1 MTSGTVFLATI
12 IVSAPEFGIALVM
25 SAEGTPDTKHMFLAH
40 LPLNDADTGAI
51 SQANFVD
58 GTTVVCLQNDN
69 APDKCYI
76 IAPANYV
83 IGDVTNTLYGRANYN
98 LTDMAESQSTALLT
112 ALENQLAGSSIDFQ
126 TFAHGSDRD
135 VLPGDTDIIDVNGN
149 AGLHIGRFLA
159 QLRGSPAA
167 FIDVSNI
174 TNAIRAVATKTEQHL
189 PLSVILRDKELHVQD
204 IAVTEAES
212 FGVQNNPMKIDDNL
226 LAYSDEN
233 AIPLYRLQQ
242 TKGAAV
248 DGKEELVVGFP
259 QNKDKKHYVTTEPPI
274 LAKKRT
280 AIDGTLSEASA
291 QAITS
296 IKSPA
301 IQAIHQVAYNKDK
314 DPAAQQDILQPYE
327 PTYIEYEAYPQPD
340 KPEFAISDAAINKLI
355 DTLFTGDYL
364 ERLQEKMAEHGLAI
378 STKEGTLETLIT
390 GSTFKT
396 GTTNKQE
403 YGLPDQIQLTDP
415 VTGKTSTYFKSTS
428 FISQEPDGSILICDG
443 YGSEI
448 RMSRGNIYI
457 SPALDLFFRPGRDL
471 SAMVPRHQSY
481 NAQSTTTIN
490 TAGNAYIRATGD
502 LKIAGATDGSGV
514 VTLEC
519 DAKDTNS
526 VAGLIIRSTSG
537 ATLTGADI
545 YIGINS
551 GIGSTT
557 NNVVEPA
564 RAGTIVIDAC
574 SKGKISMRSNEQLV
588 DSNNIYLLANMKT
601 TEQGS
606 AILINDTHIGIYTRT
621 VDMPAS
627 VRMTQAKAEN
637 KVTVVRN
644 GAAIDV
650 SLVYS
655 SFPQL
660 MVESSVVVGGSIIC
674 NKQGR
679 FCEGIVAKGVASTS
693 PFCGVVSYKFN
704 DPFELTEIDKPQP
717 TTVGESISDSI
728 VQLTQSIYQDSYVS
742 SNSFA
747 FPTTYNVP
755 VTLRVPG
762 MLWQTQTGETGPKWS
777 EPEMKSPGGQNGQR
791 ITMCYPGVD
800 VWLGDATISD
810 KKYKTT
816 SLNKGY
822 ITNTIK
828 EKANG

>member
-12 IVSAPEFGIALVM
+12 IVSAPEFGVALVTT
-25 SAEGTPDTKHMFLAH
+25 AEGSTDIKHLLIAH
-40 LPLNDADTGAI
+40 LPMNDSGTGVVTQ
-51 SQANFVD
+51 SNYVD
-58 GTTVVCLQNDN
+58 GTAVVCILDENKPN
-69 APDKCYI
+69 KAYIVAPVNF
-76 IAPANYV
+76 A
-83 IGDVTNTLYGRANYN
+83 IGDKNDSLYGRAIYN
-98 LTDMAESQSTALLT
+98 TADYNESDSKAFVN
-112 ALENQLAGSSIDFQ
+112 ALEQLLGTTLSIDFQ
-126 TFAHGSDRD
+126 NFAHGVDINA
-135 VLPGDTDIIDVNGN
+135 LPGDNDQIDMNGN
-149 AGLHIGRFLA
+149 AGIHIGRFVA
-159 QLRGSPAA
+159 QLRGSPIA
-167 FIDVSNI
+167 FIDVANI
-174 TNAIRAVATKTEQHL
+174 THAIRMVANKMEQHL
-189 PLSVILRDKELHVQD
+189 PLSYILNGKYLSVHN
-204 IAVTEAES
+204 IATSEDEA
-212 FGVQNNPMKIDDNL
+212 FGVSDDDSVVVNDGVL
-226 LAYSDEN
+226 EFNDEN

-242 TKGAAV
+242 TEGAAV

-259 QNKDKKHYVTTEPPI
+259 VGNRHYVTTEPPI

-314 DPAAQQDILQPYE
+314 DPASQQDILQPYE
-327 PTYIEYEAYPQPD
+327 PTYIEPEEYTQPE

-396 GTTNKQE
+396 GPTNEQE
-403 YGLPDQIQLTDP
+403 YGLPDQVQLTDP

-551 GIGSTT
+551 GIGPTT

-644 GAAIDV
+644 GAAVDV

-717 TTVGESISDSI
+717 ITVGDSISDNI

-777 EPEMKSPGGQNGQR
+777 EPEMKSPDGTK
-791 ITMCYPGVD
+791 ITMCYPGAE
-800 VWLGDATISD
+800 VWGAATISD

-822 ITNTIK
+822 ITNAIK